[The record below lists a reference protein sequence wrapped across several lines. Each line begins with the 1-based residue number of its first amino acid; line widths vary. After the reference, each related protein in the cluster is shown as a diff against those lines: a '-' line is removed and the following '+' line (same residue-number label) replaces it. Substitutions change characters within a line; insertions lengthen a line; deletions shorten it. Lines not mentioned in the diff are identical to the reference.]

1 MPDSEGSQAFLINSN
16 VMKIVYF
23 GTPEIAASQL
33 EAILA
38 AGYEVP
44 VVVTTPDRPAGR
56 GKQMHSSEV
65 KECALKYGLPVL
77 QPEKLKDEAFV
88 EQLRSYHAD
97 LFVVVAFRMLPEVI
111 WSMPPKGTINLHA
124 SLLPQYRGAA
134 PINHV
139 IINGEKETGL
149 TTFILDKE
157 IDTGAMIMQ
166 EKVAISDTMNAGE
179 LHDTLMHLGNDVIV
193 KTIKMIEEGKVQAE
207 SQKSVIEKENL
218 VLKPAPKIFKEDC
231 YIDWNKSGREIY
243 NFVRGLSPYP
253 AAHAKIQNPEGEIL
267 DLKIFKTELA
277 SKIDENDKILS
288 LKTDQKAFL
297 EVVLKDS
304 AIKILELQQAG
315 KKSMPI
321 AEFLRGTRV
330 SEDWKLVL

>member
-1 MPDSEGSQAFLINSN
+1 MR
-16 VMKIVYF
+16 IVYF
-23 GTPEIAASQL
+23 GTPEFAASQL

-38 AGYEVP
+38 AGYDVAT
-44 VVVTTPDRPAGR
+44 VITTPDRPAGR

-65 KECALKYGLPVL
+65 KECALKHGLPVL
-77 QPEKLKDEAFV
+77 QPEKLKDDAFV
-88 EQLRSYHAD
+88 EQLRSYNAD

-134 PINHV
+134 PINHA
-139 IINGEKETGL
+139 IINGETETGL

-157 IDTGAMIMQ
+157 IDTGAMIMR
-166 EKVAISDTMNAGE
+166 EKVAIGEKMNAGD
-179 LHDTLMHLGNDVIV
+179 LHDVLMNLGNEVIV
-193 KTIKMIEEGKVQAE
+193 KTIKMIEEGKVEAR
-207 SQKSVIEKENL
+207 SQNSVVEQENL
-218 VLKPAPKIFKEDC
+218 KLKPAPKIFKEDC
-231 YIDWNKSGREIY
+231 YIDWNKSGKDIY

-253 AAHAKIQNPEGEIL
+253 AAHAKIQNPNGEIL
-267 DLKIFKTELA
+267 DLKIFDSEIVPKTEA
-277 SKIDENDKILS
+277 DADVFS
-288 LKTDQKAFL
+288 LKTDQKTYL

-304 AIKILELQQAG
+304 YIKIIEIQQAG
-315 KKSMPI
+315 KKAMQI

>member
-1 MPDSEGSQAFLINSN
+1 
-16 VMKIVYF
+16 MKIVYF
-23 GTPEIAASQL
+23 GTPEFAASQL

-44 VVVTTPDRPAGR
+44 AVVTTPDKPAGR

-65 KECALKYGLPVL
+65 KECALRHGLPVL

-88 EQLRSYHAD
+88 KRLRSFNAD

-134 PINHV
+134 PINHA
-139 IINGEKETGL
+139 IINGETETGL

-166 EKVAISDTMNAGE
+166 EKLAIGETMTAGE
-179 LHDTLMHLGNDVIV
+179 LHDALMTLGNDVIV
-193 KTIKMIEEGKVQAE
+193 KTIKKIENGEVKAL
-207 SQKSVIEKENL
+207 SQTSVIEKEKL
-218 VLKPAPKIFKEDC
+218 TLKPAPKIFKEDC
-231 YIDWNKSGREIY
+231 YIDWHKSGKEIY
-243 NFVRGLSPYP
+243 DFVRGLSPYP
-253 AAHAKIQNPEGEIL
+253 AAHAKIQNPNGEIL

-277 SKIDENDKILS
+277 SKDGVKNEVFS
-288 LKTDQKAFL
+288 LKTDEKTYL
-297 EVVLKDS
+297 EVVLGDS
-304 AIKILELQQAG
+304 CIKIIEIQQAG
-315 KKSMPI
+315 KKAMQI
-321 AEFLRGTRV
+321 AEFLRGARL
-330 SEDWKLVL
+330 SEDWKIVL

>member
-1 MPDSEGSQAFLINSN
+1 MR
-16 VMKIVYF
+16 IVYF

-38 AGYEVP
+38 AGYDVAA
-44 VVVTTPDRPAGR
+44 VITTPDRPAGR

-65 KECALKYGLPVL
+65 KECALKHELPVL

-88 EQLRSYHAD
+88 EQLRSYNAD

-134 PINHV
+134 PINHA

-166 EKVAISDTMNAGE
+166 EKVAIGEKMNAGE

-207 SQKSVIEKENL
+207 SQNSVIEKENL

-231 YIDWNKSGREIY
+231 YIDWNKSAKDIY

-253 AAHAKIQNPEGEIL
+253 AAHAKIKNPEGEIL
-267 DLKIFKTELA
+267 DLKIFETELA
-277 SKIDENDKILS
+277 SKSEQNNAVLS
-288 LKTDQKAFL
+288 LETDGKSYL
-297 EVVLKDS
+297 EVVLKDFC
-304 AIKILELQQAG
+304 IRIITLQQAG
-315 KKSMPI
+315 KKAMPI

>member
-1 MPDSEGSQAFLINSN
+1 MRI
-16 VMKIVYF
+16 IYF
-23 GTPEIAASQL
+23 GTPEFAASQL
-33 EAILA
+33 DAILD

-44 VVVTTPDRPAGR
+44 VVVTTPDKPAGR

-65 KECALKYGLPVL
+65 KECALRHGLPVL

-88 EQLRSYHAD
+88 EQLRLYNAD

-134 PINHV
+134 PINHA

-166 EKVAISDTMNAGE
+166 EKLAITETMTAGE
-179 LHDTLMHLGNDVIV
+179 LHDALMNMGNDVIV
-193 KTIKMIEEGKVQAE
+193 KTIKMIEEGKVDAK
-207 SQKSVIEKENL
+207 SQDWVIAKENL
-218 VLKPAPKIFKEDC
+218 TLKPAPKIFKEDC
-231 YIDWNKSGREIY
+231 YIDWSKSGREVY

-253 AAHAKIQNPEGEIL
+253 AAHAKIKNPNGEIL
-267 DLKIFKTELA
+267 DLKIFKTSLA
-277 SKIDENDKILS
+277 SKLGGDGSVYS
-288 LKTDQKAFL
+288 LKTDQKTYL
-297 EVVLKDS
+297 EVVLKDFN
-304 AIKILELQQAG
+304 IKLLEIQQAG
-315 KKSMPI
+315 KKAMPI

-330 SEDWKLVL
+330 SEDWALVL

>member
-1 MPDSEGSQAFLINSN
+1 MR
-16 VMKIVYF
+16 IVYF

-44 VVVTTPDRPAGR
+44 AVVTTPDRPAGR

-65 KECALKYGLPVL
+65 KECALKHGLPVL
-77 QPEKLKDEAFV
+77 QPEKLKDDAFV
-88 EQLRSYHAD
+88 EQLRSYNAD

-149 TTFILDKE
+149 TTFLLDKE

-166 EKVAISDTMNAGE
+166 EKIAITYTMTAGE
-179 LHDTLMHLGNDVIV
+179 LHDELMRLGNVVII
-193 KTIKMIEEGKVQAE
+193 KTIKMIEEGRVNAQ
-207 SQKSVIEKENL
+207 SQDSVIEKEKL
-218 VLKPAPKIFKEDC
+218 ILKPAPKIFKEDC
-231 YIDWNKSGREIY
+231 YINWSKSGEDIY

-253 AAHAKIQNPEGEIL
+253 AAHAKIQNPDGEIL
-267 DLKIFKTELA
+267 DLKVFKTELA
-277 SKIDENDKILS
+277 SKSDGNDSVFRI
-288 LKTDQKAFL
+288 KTDQKTYL

-304 AIKILELQQAG
+304 CLRILELQQPG
-315 KKSMPI
+315 KKAMPI

-330 SEDWKLVL
+330 SEDWSLVL

>member
-1 MPDSEGSQAFLINSN
+1 MRI
-16 VMKIVYF
+16 IYF
-23 GTPEIAASQL
+23 GTPEIAALQL

-38 AGYEVP
+38 AGYDVP
-44 VVVTTPDRPAGR
+44 AVVTTPDRPAGR
-56 GKQMHSSEV
+56 GKQMHASEV
-65 KECALKYGLPVL
+65 KECALKHGLTVL

-88 EQLRSYHAD
+88 EQLRSYNAD

-149 TTFILDKE
+149 TTFILDKD

-166 EKVAISDTMNAGE
+166 KKIAIGDKMNAGE
-179 LHDTLMHLGNDVIV
+179 LHDAMMHLGNDVIV
-193 KTIKMIEEGKVQAE
+193 KTIKMIEEGKVEAQ
-207 SQKSVIEKENL
+207 SQTSVIEKDNL

-231 YIDWNKSGREIY
+231 YIDWSKSGKDIF

-253 AAHAKIQNPEGEIL
+253 AAHAKIQNPKGEIL
-267 DLKIFKTELA
+267 DLKVYEVDLALKSTE
-277 SKIDENDKILS
+277 KDVINS
-288 LKTDQKAFL
+288 LKTDGKSYL

-304 AIKILELQQAG
+304 RIRFLEIQQPG
-315 KKSMPI
+315 KKAMPI

-330 SEDWKLVL
+330 SEDWKLIL

>member
-1 MPDSEGSQAFLINSN
+1 
-16 VMKIVYF
+16 MKIVYF

-33 EAILA
+33 EAILS
-38 AGYEVP
+38 AGYEV
-44 VVVTTPDRPAGR
+44 VAVVTTPDRPAGR
-56 GKQMHSSEV
+56 GKQMHSSAV
-65 KECALKYGLPVL
+65 KECAMKHGLPVL

-88 EQLRSYHAD
+88 EQLRSYNAD

-134 PINHV
+134 PINHA
-139 IINGEKETGL
+139 IINGETETGL

-166 EKVAISDTMNAGE
+166 EKVAIGEKMNAGE
-179 LHDTLMHLGNDVIV
+179 LHDALMHLGNEVIV
-193 KTIKMIEEGKVQAE
+193 KTIKMIEDGKVEAQ
-207 SQKSVIEKENL
+207 SQNSVIEKENMT
-218 VLKPAPKIFKEDC
+218 LKHAPKIFKEDC

-267 DLKIFKTELA
+267 DLKIYATELEP
-277 SKIDENDKILS
+277 KTNENYAVLS
-288 LKTDQKAFL
+288 LKTDQKTYL

-304 AIKILELQQAG
+304 CVKILDIQQAG
-315 KKSMPI
+315 KKSMKI

>member
-1 MPDSEGSQAFLINSN
+1 MR
-16 VMKIVYF
+16 IVYF
-23 GTPEIAASQL
+23 GTPEFAASQL

-44 VVVTTPDRPAGR
+44 AVVTTPDKPAGR

-65 KECALKYGLPVL
+65 KECALKHNLPVL
-77 QPEKLKDEAFV
+77 QPEKLKDEAFI
-88 EQLRSYHAD
+88 EQLRSFKAD

-134 PINHV
+134 PINHA
-139 IINGEKETGL
+139 IINGETETGL

-166 EKVAISDTMNAGE
+166 EKVAIGEKMNAGE

-207 SQKSVIEKENL
+207 SQNSVIEKENL

-231 YIDWNKSGREIY
+231 YIDWNKSAKDIY

-253 AAHAKIQNPEGEIL
+253 AAHAKIKNPEGEIL
-267 DLKIFKTELA
+267 DLKIFETELA
-277 SKIDENDKILS
+277 SKSEQNNAVLS
-288 LKTDQKAFL
+288 LETDGKSYL
-297 EVVLKDS
+297 EVVLKDFC
-304 AIKILELQQAG
+304 IRIITLQQAG
-315 KKSMPI
+315 KKAMPI

>member
-1 MPDSEGSQAFLINSN
+1 MRI
-16 VMKIVYF
+16 IYF
-23 GTPEIAASQL
+23 GTPEFAASQL
-33 EAILA
+33 DAILD

-44 VVVTTPDRPAGR
+44 VVVTTPDKPAGR

-65 KECALKYGLPVL
+65 KECALRHGLPVL

-88 EQLRSYHAD
+88 EQLRSYNAD

-134 PINHV
+134 PINHA
-139 IINGEKETGL
+139 IINGETETGL

-166 EKVAISDTMNAGE
+166 EKLAITETMTAGE
-179 LHDTLMHLGNDVIV
+179 LHDALMNMGNDVIV
-193 KTIKMIEEGKVQAE
+193 KTIKMIEEGKVDAK
-207 SQKSVIEKENL
+207 SQDWVIAKENL
-218 VLKPAPKIFKEDC
+218 TLKPAPKIFKEDC
-231 YIDWNKSGREIY
+231 YIDWSKSGREVY

-253 AAHAKIQNPEGEIL
+253 AAHAKIKNPNGEIL
-267 DLKIFKTELA
+267 DLKIFKTSLA
-277 SKIDENDKILS
+277 SKSGGNDSVYS
-288 LKTDQKAFL
+288 LKTDQKTYL
-297 EVVLKDS
+297 EVVLKDNN
-304 AIKILELQQAG
+304 IILLEIQQAG
-315 KKSMPI
+315 KKAMPI

-330 SEDWKLVL
+330 SEDWALVL

>member
-1 MPDSEGSQAFLINSN
+1 MRI
-16 VMKIVYF
+16 IYF
-23 GTPEIAASQL
+23 GTPEFAASQL

-65 KECALKYGLPVL
+65 KECALKHGLPVL
-77 QPEKLKDEAFV
+77 QPEKLKDESFV
-88 EQLRSYHAD
+88 EQLRSYKAD

-134 PINHV
+134 PINHA

-166 EKVAISDTMNAGE
+166 EKLEITDTMNAGE
-179 LHDTLMHLGNDVIV
+179 LHDALMNMGNTVIV
-193 KTIKMIEEGKVQAE
+193 KTIKMIEDGRVEAL
-207 SQKSVIEKENL
+207 SQKSVIDKEKL
-218 VLKPAPKIFKEDC
+218 VLKPAPKIFKDDC
-231 YIDWNKSGREIY
+231 YIDWSKSGVDIY

-253 AAHAKIQNPEGEIL
+253 AAHAKIKNQSGEIL
-267 DLKIFKTELA
+267 DLKIYETVVTSNSGDNKGIF
-277 SKIDENDKILS
+277 S
-288 LKTDQKAFL
+288 LKTDSKTYL
-297 EVVLKDS
+297 EVVLKDCG
-304 AIKILELQQAG
+304 IRLLKIQQAG
-315 KKSMPI
+315 KKAMSI
-321 AEFLRGTRV
+321 AEFLRGTRI
-330 SEDWKLVL
+330 SEDWQLVLK